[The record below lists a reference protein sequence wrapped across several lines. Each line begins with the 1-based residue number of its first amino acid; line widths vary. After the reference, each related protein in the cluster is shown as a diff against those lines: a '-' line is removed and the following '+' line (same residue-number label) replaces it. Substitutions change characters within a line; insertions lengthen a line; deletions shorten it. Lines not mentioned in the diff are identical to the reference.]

1 MKTSDMPFLASGGLL
16 QNVNH
21 SPLWTEKDTI
31 IVQYYGVF
39 LLSSDNALYIAIAR
53 LLYRVI
59 ATKTLVFAP
68 NTKNRSVVSVY
79 RIHSKNSKVVH
90 HPKNHPIFTPKV
102 VIYPKFTHKNIPK
115 VVTTCK

>member
-1 MKTSDMPFLASGGLL
+1 M
-16 QNVNH
+16 V
-21 SPLWTEKDTI
+21 
-31 IVQYYGVF
+31 YF

-79 RIHSKNSKVVH
+79 RIHSKNSKVVNY
-90 HPKNHPIFTPKV
+90 PKNHPISTHRVVTNPK
-102 VIYPKFTHKNIPK
+102 YTHKNIYK
-115 VVTTCK
+115 VVTTHQTSNTIPSSNMSVAQRRITVRITQTK